1 MAKNPNREPVFTST
15 GAALGLLVLLSVPLM
30 FWGQSARKENQERRA
45 VQEQQ
50 LQALHVP
57 AEPLK
62 TRILEAPAYKGEY
75 VSGGKVSTTYRYWSF
90 VETSDWVLLNGRY
103 GDNTCPHVL
112 SDFVAVN
119 VPQPVMGPEEMDVL
133 TMAFR
138 GKEVELYAHVPR
150 FKQAPAKLENC
161 WGFGFDT
168 ERGLLTIAGK
178 PVAVMASKQPALRAM
193 AKATASGL

>member
-1 MAKNPNREPVFTST
+1 MAKTPKHEPVFSGT
-15 GAALGLLVLLSVPLM
+15 GAALGLLVLISVPLM
-30 FWGQSARKENQERRA
+30 LWGHSARQENQERRA
-45 VQEQQ
+45 VQEQH
-50 LQALHVP
+50 LLSLRVP

-90 VETSDWVLLNGRY
+90 VETSEWVLLNGAY

-112 SDFVAVN
+112 SDFVTVN

-150 FKQAPAKLENC
+150 FKQAPAKLEQC
-161 WGFGFDT
+161 WGFGFDAA
-168 ERGLLTIAGK
+168 RGLLTIAGK
-178 PVAVMASKQPALRAM
+178 PVAVTAARQPALQTM
-193 AKATASGL
+193 AEATASGR